1 MIKKLQQKLKSKKGF
16 TLIELLIVIA
26 VLGIIAAIAIPRFSG
41 VLGSVKD
48 KADVRSAEIFAKE
61 VQAELMIGSLDT
73 VPTAGL
79 TVTSAAP
86 AGFDGTVP
94 ASQVTTGSFLSAKV
108 VSNATNTQLY
118 DIEVYRGTDKIYTLS
133 NVSGPIK

>member
-73 VPTAGL
+73 VPAEGL
-79 TVTSAAP
+79 TITSADP
-86 AGFDGTVP
+86 KGFDGTVP
-94 ASQVTTGSFLSAKV
+94 ASQVTTGTFLSAKV
-108 VSNATNTQLY
+108 VSNKTKTQLY
-118 DIEVYRGTDKIYTLS
+118 DIEVYRDTDKIYTLS

>member
-61 VQAELMIGSLDT
+61 VQAELMIGSLNAIPND
-73 VPTAGL
+73 GL
-79 TVTSAAP
+79 TITSAAP
-86 AGFDGTVP
+86 VGFDGTIP
-94 ASQVTTGSFLSAKV
+94 ASQVTPANFLSAKIV
-108 VSNATNTQLY
+108 ANTTNTTLF
-118 DIEVYRGTDKIYTLS
+118 DIEVYNGTNKIYTLS